1 MGQKRFFPKLR
12 IIATIFSEN
21 MIIYSIRKLKIIS
34 NQICLRRILLRRYL
48 SRTIWKKTS
57 DFCGIECS
65 VVRRNASPK
74 GDPFQSSA
82 WIYVISYFLKNP
94 KSLNEFNKKFDAKK
108 LNAPSVEEFTQEN
121 AMNISS
127 THSHVSSSAQN
138 QASDLPT
145 SARKRSARK
154 RSASPRVAYES
165 FEPLVG
171 QPRLNDKIAF
181 QVEF

>member
-1 MGQKRFFPKLR
+1 M
-12 IIATIFSEN
+12 
-21 MIIYSIRKLKIIS
+21 
-34 NQICLRRILLRRYL
+34 
-48 SRTIWKKTS
+48 
-57 DFCGIECS
+57 
-65 VVRRNASPK
+65 
-74 GDPFQSSA
+74 
-82 WIYVISYFLKNP
+82 ISYFLKNP

-108 LNAPSVEEFTQEN
+108 LNAPSAEEFTQEN
-121 AMNISS
+121 AMNTSS